1 MALDQYGR
9 TIHYLRISLTDQCN
23 LRCRYCMTEHM
34 TFRPR
39 EQLMQN
45 HEIIRLARIFASL
58 GFNKVRL
65 TGGEPTLRHEIIP
78 LVRDLAGIP
87 GIRDIA
93 MTTNGVLLKH
103 LARPLRDAGLKRLNI
118 SIDTLDPVRFKH
130 ITRWG
135 RFEDVWSGL
144 MAAESE
150 GFPLKINAV
159 PVRGINDTDDV
170 IALARLT
177 LAHEWQVRFIEMM
190 PFGETSEFQK
200 DRVVTQAELM
210 QTIESALGPLVP
222 INDGKR
228 WRSPLLQTGTGARR
242 RGIHLLGQPTLL
254 RRLQPRAAHGRRRV
268 AFVPVARQGTAA
280 TAPAA
285 RRRRRS
291 GAEADDRKCRVVQA
305 VGSRIGRSN
314 HSTKSPDVRNRRLRW
329 HCRA

>member
-58 GFNKVRL
+58 GFNKFRL
-65 TGGEPTLRHEIIP
+65 TGGEPTLRHEIVP
-78 LVRDLAGIP
+78 LVRELAGIP

-103 LARPLRDAGLKRLNI
+103 LARPLREAGLKRLNV
-118 SIDTLDPVRFKH
+118 SIDTLDPARFKH

-135 RFEDVWSGL
+135 HFDEVWSGL
-144 MAAESE
+144 MTAEAE

-159 PVRGINDTDDV
+159 PVRGINDTDDI

-177 LAHEWQVRFIEMM
+177 LAHDWQVRFIEMM

-210 QTIESALGPLVP
+210 KTIESALGPLTP
-222 INDGKR
+222 INDGKLDGEAR
-228 WRSPLLQTGTGARR
+228 CYKLEQARGVVGFISSVSQPFCGGCNRARLTADGVLRLCLLRDKELPLL
-242 RGIHLLGQPTLL
+242 PLL
-254 RRLQPRAAHGRRRV
+254 RG
-268 AFVPVARQGTAA
+268 G
-280 TAPAA
+280 
-285 RRRRRS
+285 
-291 GAEADDRKCRVVQA
+291 ADDLELKQTIENA
-305 VGSRIGRSN
+305 VWFKPWGHGLADQII
-314 HSTKSPDVRNRRLRW
+314 PRNRLMSEIGG
-329 HCRA
+329 

>member
-45 HEIIRLARIFASL
+45 HEIIRLARIFASM
-58 GFNKVRL
+58 GFNKFRL
-65 TGGEPTLRHEIIP
+65 TGGEPTLRHEIVP
-78 LVRDLAGIP
+78 LVRELAGIP

-103 LARPLRDAGLKRLNI
+103 LARPLREAGLKRLNV

-144 MAAESE
+144 MAAEAE

-159 PVRGINDTDDV
+159 PVRGINDTEDV

-177 LAHEWQVRFIEMM
+177 LVHDWQVRFIEMM

-222 INDGKR
+222 INDGKLDGEAR
-228 WRSPLLQTGTGARR
+228 CYKLEQARGVVGFISSVSQPFCAGCNRARLTADGVLRLCLLRDKELPLL
-242 RGIHLLGQPTLL
+242 PLL
-254 RRLQPRAAHGRRRV
+254 RG
-268 AFVPVARQGTAA
+268 G
-280 TAPAA
+280 
-285 RRRRRS
+285 
-291 GAEADDRKCRVVQA
+291 ADDLELKQTIENA
-305 VGSRIGRSN
+305 VWFKPWGHGLADQII
-314 HSTKSPDVRNRRLRW
+314 PRNRLMSEIGG
-329 HCRA
+329 